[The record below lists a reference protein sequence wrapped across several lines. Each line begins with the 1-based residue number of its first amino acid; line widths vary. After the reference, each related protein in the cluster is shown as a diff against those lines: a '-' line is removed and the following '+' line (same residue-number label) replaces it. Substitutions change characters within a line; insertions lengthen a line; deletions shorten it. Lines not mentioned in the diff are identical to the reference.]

1 MKRLLVNNILYV
13 LIVINVSC
21 SDKSNTKNI
30 YTNIDPCLVLEQ
42 VNSIGNRGLLLDVS
56 VKSNFVGSLK
66 SLGLSNYVMGT
77 SKDKPAF
84 IDSLL
89 NTNSSFNEVV
99 KIYHRFYNDSLTQ
112 QLVIFEMMK
121 LFEDKKYN
129 QTGELLIYLENG
141 EDLNWHACTGINTSA
156 IASSEKSSLFLK

>member
-1 MKRLLVNNILYV
+1 MKRLLVNKILYV

-21 SDKSNTKNI
+21 SDKSNTENENA
-30 YTNIDPCLVLEQ
+30 NIDPCLVLEQ
-42 VNSIGNRGLLLDVS
+42 VNSKGNKELLLDVS
-56 VKSNFVGSLK
+56 AKSDFVDSLK

-89 NTNSSFNEVV
+89 STNSSFNEVV
-99 KIYHRFYNDSLTQ
+99 KIYHRFYNDSLSQ

-121 LFEDKKYN
+121 PFEDKKYN
-129 QTGELLIYLENG
+129 QTGELIIYLENG
-141 EDLNWHACTGINTSA
+141 EHLNWNSCTGIKANY
-156 IASSEKSSLFLK
+156 IASSEKSMLFLK